1 MQNDMEI
8 LLQWLDDLDDLV
20 FAVACGVE
28 RFRWPCLK
36 IGFTAAC
43 GLVVIR
49 FADILVGWVPAL
61 IWTALASVMLWLT
74 AVVVRELPGLAA
86 GSQRPAVTPNA

>member
-8 LLQWLDDLDDLV
+8 FLQWLDDLDDLV
-20 FAVACGVE
+20 FAVVYGVE

-36 IGFTAAC
+36 VGFTAAC

-49 FADILVGWVPAL
+49 FADILLDWVTAL
-61 IWTALASVMLWLT
+61 VWTALASVMLWLT
-74 AVVVRELPGLAA
+74 AVIVRELSGLAA
-86 GSQRPAVTPNA
+86 SSQRPPVTPSA